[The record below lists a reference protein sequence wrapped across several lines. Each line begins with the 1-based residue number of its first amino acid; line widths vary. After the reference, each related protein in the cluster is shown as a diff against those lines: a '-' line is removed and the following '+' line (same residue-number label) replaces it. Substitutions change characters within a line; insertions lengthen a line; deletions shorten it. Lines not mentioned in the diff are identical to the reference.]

1 MKNLNSI
8 FTFILTGILLSL
20 SSLWAQD
27 RGISYQAVARD
38 ANDALITQQNL
49 VVRFTLLQGGSSV
62 YQEEQTVSTNKFG
75 LFNAVIG
82 SEDFVSFNAIDW
94 SPATSLQVEINP
106 GTGFVDMGTTA
117 LESVP
122 YSKSSQTA
130 ATATTA
136 EKATNMSL
144 SELTD
149 VSAAAPANDQILTW
163 DGSQWTPATPASVSP
178 SPWSSSG
185 SDIYYDQGNVGIG
198 TSNPSVPLSI
208 FADGTSSRKVV
219 IDTDSVRSSNDLL
232 EMRVP
237 ASAPDGAQF
246 IEFQRG
252 STIEARINTDGSA
265 EFQSIE
271 FGDGTV
277 QESAAQGPIAFGYI
291 NSNGTVSVSSG
302 NITST
307 YNSASSRY
315 EITITGESYFFNQYV
330 TVVTPGGAAIV
341 DDWRVSSGSGAM
353 YVYLRN
359 DSGSGIQG
367 DFMFVTYKP

>member
-8 FTFILTGILLSL
+8 FSFILIVILLSL

-49 VVRFTLLQGGSSV
+49 VVRFTLLQGGSSI

-130 ATATTA
+130 STA

-144 SELTD
+144 GELTD
-149 VSAAAPANDQILTW
+149 VSAVAPASGQILTW
-163 DGSQWTPATPASVSP
+163 DGSQWTPANPVSVSP

-198 TSNPSVPLSI
+198 TSNPNEPLSI
-208 FADGTSSRKVV
+208 FADGTSSRKVK
-219 IDTDSVRSSNDLL
+219 IETDSIRGSNDLL
-232 EMRVP
+232 EMSVP

-246 IEFQRG
+246 IEFERG

-302 NITST
+302 NITAT

-315 EITITGESYFFNQYV
+315 EITIIGESYFFNQYI
-330 TVVTPGGAAIV
+330 TVVTPGGSAIV
-341 DDWRVSSGSGAM
+341 DDWRVSSGNGAM
-353 YVYLRN
+353 YVYLKN

-367 DFMFVTYKP
+367 DFMFLTYKP